1 MAKRNRGT
9 TQAVIEK
16 RLKEGRGQGRGAD
29 YKPWLTIQDVSS
41 TGTCSRVKGWK
52 TGRIH
57 HLLSQHEV
65 SYFYI
70 LDWSPG
76 VVDILEQFPLL
87 PLLETI
93 EIAEKLGFRHPTD
106 PKTKE
111 LIVMTTDFYI
121 AVRQGLGVSYQAR
134 TVKPS
139 EQLEDKRTIE
149 KFEIER
155 QYWKKRNI
163 NWGIVTECDI
173 PPIFVKNIKWLHD
186 RFYSD
191 TLSLSERDIL
201 RAKKLLSQWIAQRD
215 GPLTEITAD
224 CDDKLG
230 LEPGD
235 SLSIVRHLLA
245 TRELRVDMN
254 QSINPRKKLV
264 LLESQSFDPFQ

>member
-1 MAKRNRGT
+1 MAKRNRVT
-9 TQAVIEK
+9 TQALIEK

-29 YKPWLTIQDVSS
+29 YKPWLTIQDVGS
-41 TGTCSRVKGWK
+41 TGTCSRIKGWK
-52 TGRIH
+52 TSRIH
-57 HLLSQHEV
+57 HLLSQYER

-76 VVDILEQFPLL
+76 VSDILEQFPLL
-87 PLLETI
+87 PLSETI
-93 EIAEKLGFRHPTD
+93 EIAEKLGFRHPID

-139 EQLEDKRTIE
+139 EHLEDKRTIE

-155 QYWKKRNI
+155 QYWNKKDI
-163 NWGIVTECDI
+163 TWGIVTERDI
-173 PPIFVKNIKWLHD
+173 PPVLVKNIEWLHD
-186 RFYSD
+186 RFYTD

-201 RAKKLLSQWIAQRD
+201 RAKKLLIQWIAQRND
-215 GPLTEITAD
+215 PLTEITAD

-230 LEPGD
+230 LEPGN
-235 SLSIVRHLLA
+235 SLSVVRHMLA
-245 TRELRVDMN
+245 KHELRVDMN
-254 QSINPRKKLV
+254 QPINPRKKLV
-264 LLESQSFDPFQ
+264 LLETQSFVPL